1 MKIRIKLPLLLIVI
15 AGADILLIISNKPL
29 RIFSSERLITAIL
42 LVSAII
48 IYGYTTRLVKRIGR
62 ISSKLDLI
70 GRGEYYLEISDLPK
84 DELGSLEEK
93 LDKLASY
100 NQGLIRKKQDED
112 FTLQTILSGI
122 QEGVII
128 LNCFGRITFINSA
141 IERMF
146 ERDLKSLEGKFLMN
160 LIRDKELDQVVTK
173 IVLDTI
179 KQENIEIQ
187 SKGNIYSIWISGLPG
202 ENMNIGVVLVIRNVT
217 ELRRLE
223 RMRTEFVANVSH
235 ELRTPL
241 TSIKGFIETLLDGAA
256 EDKETRERFLRVI
269 YNESLRLQAIIDDL
283 LTLSRIENKPLGIK
297 REIAKFCFIQNAFLK
312 IRPVIESYAEAKG
325 LKINVLIPDDL
336 PNVRIGEDLLSQ
348 VLLNLMEN
356 AVKYT
361 AKGQISLLCSS
372 REDFVIVE
380 VKDTGCGI
388 PEGDIARIFERFYR
402 VDRARSREMGGTGL
416 GLSIVKHIVED
427 SGGRITVA
435 SEVGK
440 GSTFTCF
447 LPRV

>member
-1 MKIRIKLPLLLIVI
+1 ML
-15 AGADILLIISNKPL
+15 
-29 RIFSSERLITAIL
+29 
-42 LVSAII
+42 
-48 IYGYTTRLVKRIGR
+48 
-62 ISSKLDLI
+62 
-70 GRGEYYLEISDLPK
+70 
-84 DELGSLEEK
+84 
-93 LDKLASY
+93 
-100 NQGLIRKKQDED
+100 
-112 FTLQTILSGI
+112 
-122 QEGVII
+122 
-128 LNCFGRITFINSA
+128 
-141 IERMF
+141 
-146 ERDLKSLEGKFLMN
+146 
-160 LIRDKELDQVVTK
+160 
-173 IVLDTI
+173 
-179 KQENIEIQ
+179 
-187 SKGNIYSIWISGLPG
+187 
-202 ENMNIGVVLVIRNVT
+202 
-217 ELRRLE
+217 
-223 RMRTEFVANVSH
+223 
-235 ELRTPL
+235 
-241 TSIKGFIETLLDGAA
+241 
-256 EDKETRERFLRVI
+256 
-269 YNESLRLQAIIDDL
+269 
-283 LTLSRIENKPLGIK
+283 
-297 REIAKFCFIQNAFLK
+297 FLK

>member
-15 AGADILLIISNKPL
+15 AGADILLIISNKSL

-312 IRPVIESYAEAKG
+312 NPTGY
-325 LKINVLIPDDL
+325 
-336 PNVRIGEDLLSQ
+336 RIL
-348 VLLNLMEN
+348 
-356 AVKYT
+356 
-361 AKGQISLLCSS
+361 
-372 REDFVIVE
+372 R
-380 VKDTGCGI
+380 
-388 PEGDIARIFERFYR
+388 
-402 VDRARSREMGGTGL
+402 RSKR
-416 GLSIVKHIVED
+416 S
-427 SGGRITVA
+427 
-435 SEVGK
+435 
-440 GSTFTCF
+440 
-447 LPRV
+447 